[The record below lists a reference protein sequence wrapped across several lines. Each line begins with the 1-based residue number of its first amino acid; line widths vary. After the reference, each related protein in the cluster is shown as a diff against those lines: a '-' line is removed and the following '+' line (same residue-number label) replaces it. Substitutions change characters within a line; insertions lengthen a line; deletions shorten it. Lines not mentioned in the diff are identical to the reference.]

1 MIESL
6 KETDYL
12 LVTSATCV
20 RNKVVAMSEVVSDL
34 LFTWKFG
41 VMGAWET
48 VLVKSFGIVIV
59 PYVLNSIS
67 SLAGCCGGYVKGLTE
82 VHIGDISLFPC
93 PLM

>member
-1 MIESL
+1 
-6 KETDYL
+6 
-12 LVTSATCV
+12 
-20 RNKVVAMSEVVSDL
+20 MSEVVSDL

-67 SLAGCCGGYVKGLTE
+67 SLAGCCGGCVKGLTE
-82 VHIGDISLFPC
+82 VHIGDISL
-93 PLM
+93 PLSTDVVPPSLKATGFVRQTCMW